1 MNGPYY
7 LDAVRELT
15 EVVVSS
21 MAPAMARHEN
31 NNRCYTET
39 RSGTGRDPMQSI
51 VSSAAKDSDNMRR
64 FLALLRMTELKPS
77 DLAGCYAQPGGTLC
91 QTRQ

>member
-21 MAPAMARHEN
+21 MAPALARHEN
-31 NNRCYTET
+31 NNRCYTKT
-39 RSGTGRDPMQSI
+39 RSGTGRNLMQSI
-51 VSSAAKDSDNMRR
+51 VSSAAKDSDNIRR

-77 DLAGCYAQPGGTLC
+77 DLAACYAQPGGTL
-91 QTRQ
+91 R